1 MSAEAKSM
9 HEQDMAILKS
19 LVAVAWID
27 GKFASEER
35 EHLDALVSAFGA
47 TDEETAAV
55 REFAATPRTLADIPL
70 TDLSA
75 DDRRTL
81 LNHAVVLTHIDGEQT
96 GVERAFVGDLTA
108 ILRIPENE
116 STRIVEAAEARVKRL
131 LQQTA

>member
-1 MSAEAKSM
+1 M

-19 LVAVAWID
+19 LVAVAWVD
-27 GKFASEER
+27 GQFASEER
-35 EHLDALVSAFGA
+35 EHLDALISAFGA
-47 TDEETAAV
+47 SESEAAAV
-55 REFAATPRTLADIPL
+55 RDFAAMPRTLDDIPL

-96 GVERAFVGDLTA
+96 DSEKTFVNDLSA
-108 ILRIPENE
+108 LLRIPEAE

-131 LQQTA
+131 LQQSA

>member
-1 MSAEAKSM
+1 M

-35 EHLDALVSAFGA
+35 EHLDALISAFGA
-47 TDEETAAV
+47 TEAEAAAV
-55 REFAATPRTLADIPL
+55 REFASTPRTLDDIPI

-96 GVERAFVGDLTA
+96 SGEKAFVGELKDL
-108 ILRIPENE
+108 LRIPETE
-116 STRIVEAAEARVKRL
+116 SARIVEAAEARVKRL
-131 LQQTA
+131 LLQTA

>member
-1 MSAEAKSM
+1 M

-19 LVAVAWID
+19 LVAVAWVD

-35 EHLDALVSAFGA
+35 EHLDALIGAFGA
-47 TDEETAAV
+47 TEAEAASV
-55 REFAATPRTLADIPL
+55 REFAATPRSLADIPL
-70 TDLSA
+70 SELSA

-81 LNHAVVLTHIDGEQT
+81 LNHAVVLTYIDGEQT
-96 GVERAFVGDLTA
+96 GVEKAFVNDLSTT
-108 ILRIPENE
+108 LRIPENE

>member
-1 MSAEAKSM
+1 M

-19 LVAVAWID
+19 LVAVAWVD
-27 GKFASEER
+27 GQFATEER
-35 EHLDALVSAFGA
+35 EHLDALISAFGA
-47 TDEETAAV
+47 TEAEAQAV
-55 REFAATPRTLADIPL
+55 RDFAATPRTLDDIPL

-96 GVERAFVGDLTA
+96 GDEKTFVGSLSA
-108 ILRIPENE
+108 LLRIPEQE

-131 LQQTA
+131 LQQSA

>member
-1 MSAEAKSM
+1 M

-35 EHLDALVSAFGA
+35 EHLDALISAFGA
-47 TDEETAAV
+47 TEAEAAAV
-55 REFAATPRTLADIPL
+55 REFASTPRTLDDIPI

-96 GVERAFVGDLTA
+96 SGEKAFVGELKDL
-108 ILRIPENE
+108 LRIPETE
-116 STRIVEAAEARVKRL
+116 SARIVEAAEARVKRL

>member
-1 MSAEAKSM
+1 M

-27 GKFASEER
+27 GQFASEER
-35 EHLDALVSAFGA
+35 EHLDALINAFGA
-47 TDEETAAV
+47 TEAEAV
-55 REFAATPRTLADIPL
+55 RDFASTPRSLADIPL

-96 GVERAFVGDLTA
+96 GVEKAFVGDLTSL
-108 ILRIPENE
+108 LRIPEAE

-131 LQQTA
+131 LHQTA